1 MTDAPPIAF
10 ESPLVAVLVIGL
22 GLAFVFG
29 TIANRL
35 NLSPIVGYLVAGVAV
50 GPFTPGFVADTKLT
64 LQLAEVGVILL
75 MFGVGLHFSPK
86 DLLAV
91 RRIAIPGALLQVT
104 FATALGA
111 GAAWLIGWPL
121 GTGIVFGLALSV
133 ASTVVMT
140 RTLQDRHLTESTRGH
155 IAIGWLVMQDLITV
169 LALVLLPPLAGA
181 LLQVTFA
188 TALGA
193 GAAWLIGW
201 PLGTGIVFGLALS
214 VASTVVMTRTLQD
227 RHLTESTRGHI
238 AIGWLVMQDLITV
251 LALVLLPPLA
261 SALKGGSIDAGA
273 LATSLLFTFA
283 KLGAFVALMLIVGRR
298 VIPAILHYT
307 AHTGS
312 RELFRL
318 AVLSVALGVAFLAA
332 ELFGVSIALGAFFA
346 GMILSGSQ
354 LSQRAAE
361 ESLPLRDAFAVLF
374 FVSVGVIFNPMV
386 IVEEPGSLVLSLLV
400 VMVGTG
406 GIAFVISRLFGYPL
420 STALFIGAGLA
431 QIGEFSFIL
440 ADLGIDQ
447 GLLPDRARD
456 LILGTSILS
465 ILANPFLV
473 AAAERFRKPEAAAPE
488 AVREKPAELSPT
500 RLTDHAIVVGYGR
513 VGSLVGAGLKSD
525 GTPLLVI
532 EEAQDRIET
541 LEREGIEAIE
551 GNAAMDRVLKA
562 ANVAGARL
570 LFIAIPE
577 AFEAGQIV
585 QQARAANPALEI
597 VARAHFD
604 AEVDHLLKLGASEVI
619 MGEREIAHAMLDHAR
634 AVA

>member
-1 MTDAPPIAF
+1 MTDAPQIALQ
-10 ESPLVAVLVIGL
+10 SPLIAVVVIGL
-22 GLAFVFG
+22 VLAFIFG
-29 TIANRL
+29 TIAHRL
-35 NLSPIVGYLVAGVAV
+35 KLSPIVGYLLAGVAV
-50 GPFTPGFVADTKLT
+50 GPFTPGFVADTTLT
-64 LQLAEVGVILL
+64 LQLAEIGVVLL

-91 RRIAIPGALLQVT
+91 RGIAVP
-104 FATALGA
+104 
-111 GAAWLIGWPL
+111 
-121 GTGIVFGLALSV
+121 
-133 ASTVVMT
+133 
-140 RTLQDRHLTESTRGH
+140 
-155 IAIGWLVMQDLITV
+155 
-169 LALVLLPPLAGA
+169 GA

-465 ILANPFLV
+465 ILANPFLI

-634 AVA
+634 GVA

>member
-1 MTDAPPIAF
+1 MTDAPQIALQ
-10 ESPLVAVLVIGL
+10 SPLIAVLVIGFV
-22 GLAFVFG
+22 LAFIFG

-35 NLSPIVGYLVAGVAV
+35 RLSPIVGYLLAGVAV
-50 GPFTPGFVADTKLT
+50 GPFTPGFVADTTLT
-64 LQLAEVGVILL
+64 LQLAEIGVVLL

-91 RRIAIPGALLQVT
+91 RGIAIPGALLQVAI
-104 FATALGA
+104 ATALGM

-121 GTGIVFGLALSV
+121 GTGVVFGLALSV

-140 RTLQDRHLTESTRGH
+140 RTLQDRHLMEAERGR

-169 LALVLLPPLAGA
+169 LALVLLPPLAN
-181 LLQVTFA
+181 
-188 TALGA
+188 
-193 GAAWLIGW
+193 
-201 PLGTGIVFGLALS
+201 
-214 VASTVVMTRTLQD
+214 
-227 RHLTESTRGHI
+227 
-238 AIGWLVMQDLITV
+238 
-251 LALVLLPPLA
+251 
-261 SALKGGSIDAGA
+261 ALKGGSVDAGG
-273 LATSLLFTFA
+273 LAWALLFTFA

-386 IVEEPGSLVLSLLV
+386 VVQEPGSLVLSLLV
-400 VMVGTG
+400 VMLGTG
-406 GIAFVISRLFGYPL
+406 GAAFVISRLFGYPL
-420 STALFIGAGLA
+420 ATALFIGAGLA

-473 AAAERFRKPEAAAPE
+473 AAAERFRKPEAAKPE
-488 AVREKPAELSPT
+488 AVREKPAEISPT
-500 RLTDHAIVVGYGR
+500 QLTGHAIVVGYGR
-513 VGSLVGAGLKSD
+513 VGSLVAEGLKGDS
-525 GTPLLVI
+525 TPLLVI
-532 EEAQDRIET
+532 EEAPDK
-541 LEREGIEAIE
+541 IEALGRKGTEVIE
-551 GNAAMDRVLKA
+551 GNAATDRVLKA

-585 QQARAANPALEI
+585 EQARKANPALEI

-634 AVA
+634 AVT

>member
-1 MTDAPPIAF
+1 MTDAPQIALQ
-10 ESPLVAVLVIGL
+10 SPLIAILVIGFV
-22 GLAFVFG
+22 LAFIFG
-29 TIANRL
+29 TIAHRL
-35 NLSPIVGYLVAGVAV
+35 KLSPIVGYLLAGVAV
-50 GPFTPGFVADTKLT
+50 GPFTPGFVADTTLT
-64 LQLAEVGVILL
+64 LQLAEIGVVLL

-91 RRIAIPGALLQVT
+91 RRIAIPGALVQVAL
-104 FATALGA
+104 ATTLGM

-140 RTLQDRHLTESTRGH
+140 RTLQDRHLMEAERGR
-155 IAIGWLVMQDLITV
+155 IAVGWLVMQDLITV
-169 LALVLLPPLAGA
+169 LALVLLPPLAN
-181 LLQVTFA
+181 
-188 TALGA
+188 
-193 GAAWLIGW
+193 
-201 PLGTGIVFGLALS
+201 
-214 VASTVVMTRTLQD
+214 
-227 RHLTESTRGHI
+227 
-238 AIGWLVMQDLITV
+238 
-251 LALVLLPPLA
+251 
-261 SALKGGSIDAGA
+261 ALKGGSVDAGA
-273 LATSLLFTFA
+273 LAGALLLTFA

-346 GMILSGSQ
+346 GMILSGSP

-386 IVEEPGSLVLSLLV
+386 IVQEPGSLVLSLLV
-400 VMVGTG
+400 VIIGTG

-420 STALFIGAGLA
+420 ATALFIGAGLA

-473 AAAERFRKPEAAAPE
+473 AAAERFRKPEAAKPE

-500 RLTDHAIVVGYGR
+500 QLTGHAIVVGYGR
-513 VGSLVGAGLKSD
+513 VGSLVGEGLKGDSL
-525 GTPLLVI
+525 PFLVI
-532 EEAQDRIET
+532 EEAPDKIEG
-541 LEREGIEAIE
+541 LEREGIETIE
-551 GNAAMDRVLKA
+551 GNAATDRVLKA

-585 QQARAANPALEI
+585 QQARSANPALEI

-604 AEVDHLLKLGASEVI
+604 AEVDHLLKLGASQVV

-634 AVA
+634 GVA

>member
-35 NLSPIVGYLVAGVAV
+35 SLSPIVGYLVAGVAV

-169 LALVLLPPLAGA
+169 LALVLLPPLAG
-181 LLQVTFA
+181 
-188 TALGA
+188 
-193 GAAWLIGW
+193 
-201 PLGTGIVFGLALS
+201 
-214 VASTVVMTRTLQD
+214 
-227 RHLTESTRGHI
+227 
-238 AIGWLVMQDLITV
+238 
-251 LALVLLPPLA
+251 
-261 SALKGGSIDAGA
+261 ALKGGSIDAGA

-406 GIAFVISRLFGYPL
+406 GIAFVISRLFGYSL

-551 GNAAMDRVLKA
+551 GNAAIDRVLKA

>member
-169 LALVLLPPLAGA
+169 LALVLLPPLAG
-181 LLQVTFA
+181 
-188 TALGA
+188 
-193 GAAWLIGW
+193 
-201 PLGTGIVFGLALS
+201 
-214 VASTVVMTRTLQD
+214 
-227 RHLTESTRGHI
+227 
-238 AIGWLVMQDLITV
+238 
-251 LALVLLPPLA
+251 
-261 SALKGGSIDAGA
+261 ALKGGSIDAGA